1 MPERETVRY
10 VKKIS
15 IYNKFYYFC
24 VLKKDTTLEE
34 ITSSEV
40 VTIYSISFEKDGT
53 TEFEKFVQEFENNA
67 VFNRQ
72 LNYVLAALDRI
83 LEKGAL
89 ERFFRPEGKMND
101 NVQAL
106 PIDRCKLRLYCMRL
120 SDEVIILGN
129 GGVKDARA
137 YEQSKKLNGY
147 VMDLQKFDA
156 LLKKEMLMGT
166 ITIEGRTIIGIE
178 DKVFRI

>member
-1 MPERETVRY
+1 MRAKIKPQKGPYCKPNVKQCKLFAQVVFSRNSGSNSHNNLSTNQIQPQTNLSLFVHLVFMPV
-10 VKKIS
+10 
-15 IYNKFYYFC
+15 
-24 VLKKDTTLEE
+24 
-34 ITSSEV
+34 
-40 VTIYSISFEKDGT
+40 
-53 TEFEKFVQEFENNA
+53 
-67 VFNRQ
+67 
-72 LNYVLAALDRI
+72 YVLAALDRI

-156 LLKKEMLMGT
+156 LVKKEMLMGT